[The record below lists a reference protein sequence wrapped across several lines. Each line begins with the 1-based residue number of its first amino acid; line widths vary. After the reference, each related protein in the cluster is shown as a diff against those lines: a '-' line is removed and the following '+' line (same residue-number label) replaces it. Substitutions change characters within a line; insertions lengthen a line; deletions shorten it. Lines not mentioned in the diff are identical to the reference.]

1 MVQAQYLIKIILLFK
16 NGSIKSS
23 DQYVLLMLIQV
34 AKAVAH
40 EGNPEFLNWSLVQLN
55 RISIYLWLGFLGEKN
70 MIEFL
75 ISD

>member
-1 MVQAQYLIKIILLFK
+1 
-16 NGSIKSS
+16 
-23 DQYVLLMLIQV
+23 MLIQV